1 MQVFIGFPASN
12 PVPMGCHST
21 STLELSLSTARGS
34 GGVDNPPKASTGHEP
49 PRIGCG
55 FSASGIDLI
64 WRIVEL
70 YAYHDPPLRADTH
83 LGRTNPRT
91 QFNAHFSRPP
101 LLVDS
106 STASVW
112 TGIVRE
118 SDFRPH
124 ALEPLRQATTL
135 HDSRRLTPP
144 VLFQSRCLFI
154 PAIATSGAT
163 REQTV

>member
-1 MQVFIGFPASN
+1 MDSPPSHQQATSR
-12 PVPMGCHST
+12 PVAVAG
-21 STLELSLSTARGS
+21 SLLLMNCPHL
-34 GGVDNPPKASTGHEP
+34 DNRVIVCLPRPPSEG
-49 PRIGCG
+49 
-55 FSASGIDLI
+55 
-64 WRIVEL
+64 
-70 YAYHDPPLRADTH
+70 DTH